1 MSQTS
6 NRANEER
13 EPHATAIRASRLG
26 GRRRSRFSPIWMV
39 HNVSVARDPRLTLIF
54 FIVLGLIGLGE
65 ATPYDLK
72 ARVAAS
78 IGNFW
83 SVPHSALYAEPDRL
97 AAEGLLK
104 VEQEPHGLRRKRYT
118 ITASG
123 REVLDEW
130 RARPAPSLPEIR
142 DESLLKLFFGADP
155 RAIAGAQRDAHRQKL
170 AAYEERAAQDDG
182 SEPRG
187 PWRTLAAG
195 IAHER
200 EWVRYW
206 SELAEAEPDRAAPG
220 GEALPP
226 EAGQGNGE
234 RAGVLGGRS
243 R

>member
-1 MSQTS
+1 
-6 NRANEER
+6 
-13 EPHATAIRASRLG
+13 
-26 GRRRSRFSPIWMV
+26 MV
-39 HNVSVARDPRLTLIF
+39 HNVSVARDPRLTPTS
-54 FIVLGLIGLGE
+54 FIVLGLIELGE

-72 ARVAAS
+72 TRVAAS

-97 AAEGLLK
+97 AAEGLLT
-104 VEQEPHGLRRKRYT
+104 VEQEPHGLRRKRYA

-123 REVLDEW
+123 RKALDEW
-130 RARPAPSLPEIR
+130 RDRPAPSLPEIR
-142 DESLLKLFFGADP
+142 DESLLKLFFGAHP
-155 RAIAGAQRDAHRQKL
+155 RAIAGVQRDAHREKL
-170 AAYEERAAQDDG
+170 AAYEDRAGQDDG

-200 EWVRYW
+200 EWVRFW
-206 SELAEAEPDRAAPG
+206 SELADAEPGRTAQGD
-220 GEALPP
+220 EVSPP

>member
-1 MSQTS
+1 
-6 NRANEER
+6 
-13 EPHATAIRASRLG
+13 
-26 GRRRSRFSPIWMV
+26 MV
-39 HNVSVARDPRLTLIF
+39 GNPRLTPTSY
-54 FIVLGLIGLGE
+54 IVLGLLELGE

-72 ARVAAS
+72 TRAASS

-97 AAEGLLK
+97 TAAGYLT
-104 VEQEPHGLRRKRYT
+104 VEQEPDGLRRKRYS

-123 REVLDEW
+123 RAALDEW
-130 RARPAPSLPEIR
+130 RSRPSPSLPQIR

-155 RAIAGAQRDAHRQKL
+155 RAIAAIQRDAHREKL
-170 AAYEERAAQDDG
+170 AAYEARARDDDG
-182 SEPRG
+182 SPPRG

-206 SELAEAEPDRAAPG
+206 SELAD
-220 GEALPP
+220 GE
-226 EAGQGNGE
+226 Q
-234 RAGVLGGRS
+234 RGR